1 MHPTL
6 MPYLRIE
13 TYGAMLVLAWVV
25 GWWVARRRACR
36 LGVPTWHID
45 WLVPLL
51 LVGSAVGAGLAGQF
65 SRMLSGDRGND
76 RVLFG
81 ALLVAVGVGS
91 VYGRVVRIQLG
102 RLADA
107 FAFSLP
113 LGISLLRVGCFFAG
127 CCWGDICGCSEVIA
141 SVDDQAWRRQVQTI
155 PELSGEDWP
164 VCVSFPM
171 ESPAYYQHL
180 TAGLLSPTADR
191 SLPVHPVQLYEA
203 AASLVLLGILL
214 LIDSRLR
221 RWGDSFL
228 LFVLAYSAMRFVI
241 EWFRADS
248 SVLACGL
255 TFSQLT
261 GLLAAI
267 GALTVWTLRVV
278 LSKRQP
284 DAYARP

>member
-6 MPYLRIE
+6 MPCLRIE
-13 TYGAMLVLAWVV
+13 TYGAMLVLAWGV

-45 WLVPLL
+45 WLIPLL

-65 SRMLSGDRGND
+65 SRMLSGDSAND

-81 ALLVAVGVGS
+81 ALLMAVGVGS

-214 LIDSRLR
+214 LIDR
-221 RWGDSFL
+221 RDGRKLDL
-228 LFVLAYSAMRFVI
+228 QL
-241 EWFRADS
+241 
-248 SVLACGL
+248 SVNLNL
-255 TFSQLT
+255 
-261 GLLAAI
+261 
-267 GALTVWTLRVV
+267 
-278 LSKRQP
+278 P
-284 DAYARP
+284 